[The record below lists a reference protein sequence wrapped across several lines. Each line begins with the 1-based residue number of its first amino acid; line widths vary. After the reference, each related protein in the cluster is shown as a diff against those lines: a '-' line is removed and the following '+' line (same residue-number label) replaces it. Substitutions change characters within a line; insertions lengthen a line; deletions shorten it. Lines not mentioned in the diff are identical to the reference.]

1 MKRRT
6 RNAVALGV
14 MAAAILFLTLTT
26 FANAAEYYYNV
37 DQLATL
43 APAQAGRFM
52 QVHGTVVEG
61 SVDWRPATPEL
72 RFALAWNGHSV
83 PVVYRGVKPDVFR
96 AGLQAVAAGRLEG
109 GTLVATD
116 VTVKCPSKYEAAQG
130 R

>member
-6 RNAVALGV
+6 RNAIVLGV
-14 MAAAILFLTLTT
+14 MGAAVVFLTLTT

-37 DQLATL
+37 DQIVGLT
-43 APAQAGRFM
+43 PAQAERFM
-52 QVHGTVVEG
+52 QVHGTVAPG
-61 SVDWRPATPEL
+61 SVDWRPSVPEL
-72 RFALAWNGHSV
+72 RFTLTWNGHSL
-83 PVVYRGVKPDVFR
+83 PVVYRGVKPDVFKE
-96 AGLQAVAAGRLEG
+96 GLQAVAAGRLSG